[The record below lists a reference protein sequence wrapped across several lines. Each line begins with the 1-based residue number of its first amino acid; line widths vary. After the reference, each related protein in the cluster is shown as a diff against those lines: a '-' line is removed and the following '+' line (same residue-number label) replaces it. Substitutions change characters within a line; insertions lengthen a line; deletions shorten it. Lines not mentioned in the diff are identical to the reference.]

1 MVSGKPTRII
11 KVGGHESDNPDYLMQ
26 FATALEKLTGTT
38 VVVHGGGA
46 LISELE
52 RSVFA
57 REPIFVD
64 GKRKTDSQTLQLAE
78 MVLCGTINKKIV
90 RSLRAHSSLKPI
102 GLSGEDAGLLT
113 ATSDSSLGLVAATVS
128 ANPKPL
134 IELCQLGYTP
144 VIAPLA
150 LSADFQPLNA
160 NADTVAAALAKAL
173 AVQELVFLTNVP
185 GVIVKGSLVQSLC
198 ESEAEELIRENHILG
213 GMIVKVR
220 SALEAARNSKARVR
234 ICNLATLALNS
245 GTIIE
250 CVSPAAKE
258 SAGLGVL
265 DKNINNRGS
274 AIAPLFSK
282 IDVQFRS
289 ALGMYLSDESE
300 SAFLDFGSG
309 IAVNALG
316 HGHPRIVETIVSS
329 SAKPLHLSNL
339 FKIPEQETLAEKLT
353 SSCFADAVFFSNSG
367 TEANEAALKFALKYH
382 YSRGDQRRTRMIA
395 FAGGFHGR
403 TLGALAVT
411 EKKSYRSPFASHL
424 FSTEFLPFNST
435 ANLEGILQSDVAAVI
450 VEPIQGEAG
459 VRVASPEFLKE
470 LRRLCTERGII
481 LIFDEVQCGLM
492 RTGTLWAH
500 QQYDIE
506 PDILTSAK
514 PLGGGLPLGA
524 TLIARHISMSLAA
537 GDHGSTFGGNPLACS
552 LALVVLDEVQRMQAH
567 VEAMG
572 ESISQSL
579 QELASQYPQWI
590 KAIRGRGLMWGIDV
604 SCTASEFLDRARS
617 HGLIVLSAGPSTIR
631 LLPALICNEL
641 HINEF
646 KIKMRAVLEE
656 LNVFYREEIIYRTAV
671 AADSLDIFDLL
682 STFADKR
689 KILPRSFASIE
700 RDLGKFIIAQ
710 WNGVI
715 VGCVAH
721 RHWTELHWEVRSL
734 VVISGAQKQG
744 IGHKLTTQLI
754 AQANKS
760 GAGAVFALT
769 LCPEFFFQLGFI
781 QHPRSRYD
789 FKEKSDCFTC
799 SFANECQEIAVG
811 IELNTSKKTLE
822 WENLRHEMV

>member
-26 FATALEKLTGTT
+26 FAAALDKLQSAT

-78 MVLCGTINKKIV
+78 MVLCGAINKKIV
-90 RSLRAHSSLKPI
+90 RSLRANSSLKPI
-102 GLSGEDAGLLT
+102 GISGEDAGLLT

-128 ANPKPL
+128 ADPKPL

-160 NADTVAAALAKAL
+160 NADTAACALAKAL
-173 AVQELVFLTNVP
+173 EVQELVFLTNVP
-185 GVIVKGSLVQSLC
+185 GVIVNGSLIQSLC
-198 ESEAEELIRENHILG
+198 ESQAEQLILEKHISG

-220 SALEAARNSKARVR
+220 SALEAARNSGARVR
-234 ICNLATLALNS
+234 ICNLATLSSNS
-245 GTIIE
+245 GTVIE
-250 CVSPAAKE
+250 CESLEANKSAAYEVFATNSKTHE
-258 SAGLGVL
+258 SSL
-265 DKNINNRGS
+265 
-274 AIAPLFSK
+274 APLFSK
-282 IDVQFRS
+282 IDVQFR
-289 ALGMYLSDESE
+289 AARGMYLFDEKN

-316 HGHPRIVETIVSS
+316 HRHPRIVENLISHS
-329 SAKPLHLSNL
+329 DKPLHLSNL
-339 FKIPEQETLAEKLT
+339 FKIPEQEKLAEMLT

-382 YSRGDQRRTRMIA
+382 HSKGDQRRTKMIA

-411 EKKSYRSPFASHL
+411 EKQSYRSPFASHL
-424 FSTEFLPFNST
+424 FSTEFLSFNST
-435 ANLEGILQSDVAAVI
+435 ENLEGILQNDVAAVI

-459 VRVASPEFLKE
+459 VHIANPEFLKE

-500 QQYDIE
+500 QRYDIE

-552 LALVVLDEVQRMQAH
+552 LALVVLDEVQRMQTH

-572 ESISQSL
+572 ESISHSL
-579 QELASQYPQWI
+579 QELASRYPQWI

-617 HGLIVLSAGPSTIR
+617 HGLVVLSAGPSTIR
-631 LLPALICNEL
+631 LLPALICNDF

-646 KIKMRAVLEE
+646 KAKMIAVLEE
-656 LNVFYREEIIYRTAV
+656 LNALHRDEIIFRTAV
-671 AADSLDIFDLL
+671 AADSIDIFDLL
-682 STFADKR
+682 STFAEQR
-689 KILPRSFASIE
+689 MILPRSFDSIE
-700 RDLGKFIIAQ
+700 REIAKFVVAQ

-715 VGCVAH
+715 VGCVSH
-721 RHWTELHWEVRSL
+721 RNWTGLHWEVRSL
-734 VVISGAQKQG
+734 AIISGAQKLG
-744 IGHKLTTQLI
+744 IGHKLTTAI
-754 AQANKS
+754 IEQANKS
-760 GAGAVFALT
+760 GVAEVFALT
-769 LCPEFFFQLGFI
+769 LCPEFFFRLSFTQR
-781 QHPRSRYD
+781 PRSRYH
-789 FKEKSDCFTC
+789 FKEKSDCLTC

-811 IELNTSKKTLE
+811 IELNTCKKTLE
-822 WENLRHEMV
+822 WENLSHEMV